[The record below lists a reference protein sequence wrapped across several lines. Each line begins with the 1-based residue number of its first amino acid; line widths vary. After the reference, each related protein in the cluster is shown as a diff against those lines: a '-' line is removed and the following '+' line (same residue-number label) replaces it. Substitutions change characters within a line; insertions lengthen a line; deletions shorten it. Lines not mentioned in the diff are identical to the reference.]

1 MKKTVLWIVAL
12 GLAISS
18 QAQKVIL
25 EDGNL
30 DFLKGQKDLK
40 VEYDYSNM
48 AVGKYDKEKDYTD
61 DKVAE
66 YNAKEKGKGDKWLV
80 AWNND
85 RKTDFQP
92 KFEELLNKTL
102 EDLSIVALPSK
113 AAAKYTLTLHTTFT
127 EPGFNVGVVR
137 KNASINVEYIFTET
151 GHPGKIL
158 AKLSA
163 RNVPGRDFGGYD
175 FDAGARIGEAY
186 AKAGK
191 SLGQFIVKKLK

>member
-1 MKKTVLWIVAL
+1 MKKGFL
-12 GLAISS
+12 LAIGIAVIFSVN
-18 QAQKVIL
+18 AQKVIL
-25 EDGNL
+25 EDGNIE
-30 DFLKGQKDLK
+30 FLKGQKELK
-40 VEYDYSNM
+40 VAYDYSNM

-61 DKVAE
+61 DKVAD

-92 KFEELLNKTL
+92 KFEELLNKNL
-102 EDLSIVALPSK
+102 EEISVVALPSK
-113 AAAKYTLTLHTTFT
+113 TAAKYTLTLHTTFT
-127 EPGFNVGVVR
+127 EPGFNVGIAR

-151 GHPGKIL
+151 VHPEKVL

-163 RNVPGRDFGGYD
+163 KNVPGRDFGGYD
-175 FDAGARIGEAY
+175 FDTGARIGEAY